1 LPRFRSLHRERQTM
15 SEQKTNEAWVG
26 GVALSTAV
34 IAVFAAVTTL
44 YVGKF
49 SSRAVLFKAEESN
62 QWAYFQAKSIKGHT
76 YEIQKERLELEV
88 LSSGG
93 RISPNAA
100 RKCREML
107 DEYKG
112 NIVRYDKEKAE
123 IREKAETLGT
133 QGKIAQER
141 AGDFGYGLIFLQISI
156 MLSSVAA
163 LTRKRMLWYFGLL
176 SVLGGVFFFLDG
188 IFLFF

>member
-1 LPRFRSLHRERQTM
+1 MPEQT
-15 SEQKTNEAWVG
+15 KNEAWVG

-93 RISPNAA
+93 RISPKAA
-100 RKCREML
+100 RKCQEML
-107 DEYKG
+107 AEYKG

-123 IREKAETLGT
+123 IREKAETLGA

-188 IFLFF
+188 IFLFY

>member
-1 LPRFRSLHRERQTM
+1 MP
-15 SEQKTNEAWVG
+15 EQKKSDSWVG

-76 YEIQKERLELEV
+76 YEIQRDRIEMEV
-88 LSSGG
+88 AASGA
-93 RISPNAA
+93 RFSPAAA
-100 RKCREML
+100 RKY
-107 DEYKG
+107 DETLAAYRA
-112 NIVRYDKEKAE
+112 NVQRYEKEKAE
-123 IREKAETLGT
+123 IKAQAEKFGRD
-133 QGKIAQER
+133 GKIAQER

-163 LTRKRMLWYFGLL
+163 LTKKKQLWYFGLA
-176 SVLGGVFFFLDG
+176 SVAGGLFFFLDG
-188 IFLFF
+188 VFLFY

>member
-1 LPRFRSLHRERQTM
+1 MPEPD
-15 SEQKTNEAWVG
+15 KNEAWVG

-76 YEIQKERLELEV
+76 YEIQKDRLEMEILA
-88 LSSGG
+88 SGG
-93 RISPNAA
+93 TFPPKAA
-100 RKCREML
+100 RKYEETL
-107 DEYKG
+107 AEYKAS
-112 NIVRYDKEKAE
+112 VQRYDKEKAE
-123 IREKAETLGT
+123 IKEKAETLGT

-163 LTRKRMLWYFGLL
+163 LTRKRMLWYFGLA

-188 IFLFF
+188 IFLFY

>member
-1 LPRFRSLHRERQTM
+1 MP
-15 SEQKTNEAWVG
+15 EQKKDDAWVG

-76 YEIQKERLELEV
+76 YEIQRDRLEIELLASDGR
-88 LSSGG
+88 LS
-93 RISPNAA
+93 PKAA
-100 RKCREML
+100 RKCGETL
-107 DEYKG
+107 GAYTA
-112 NIVRYDKEKAE
+112 NVQRYEKEKAE
-123 IREKAETLGT
+123 IKAQAESLGKR
-133 QGKIAQER
+133 GRIAQER

-163 LTRKRMLWYFGLL
+163 LTKKKPLWYFGLA

-188 IFLFF
+188 IFLFY

>member
-1 LPRFRSLHRERQTM
+1 MP
-15 SEQKTNEAWVG
+15 EQKKCDAWLG

-49 SSRAVLFKAEESN
+49 SSRAVLLKAEESN

-76 YEIQKERLELEV
+76 DEIQRDRLELEM
-88 LSSGG
+88 LAMGG
-93 RISPNAA
+93 RLSPAAA
-100 RKCREML
+100 RKYGEPLAAYGSGVR
-107 DEYKG
+107 
-112 NIVRYDKEKAE
+112 RYDAEKSEIKERAE
-123 IREKAETLGT
+123 ALGKL
-133 QGKIAQER
+133 GRVAQER

-163 LTRKRMLWYFGLL
+163 LTRRKTLWYFGLA

-188 IFLFF
+188 IFLFW

>member
-1 LPRFRSLHRERQTM
+1 MPERKNHET
-15 SEQKTNEAWVG
+15 WVG

-76 YEIQKERLELEV
+76 YEIQKDRLEMEILA
-88 LSSGG
+88 SGG
-93 RISPNAA
+93 RYPPKAA
-100 RKCREML
+100 RKYEETL
-107 DEYKG
+107 VEYRG
-112 NIVRYDKEKAE
+112 NVQRYDKEKAE
-123 IREKAETLGT
+123 IKEKAEALGN
-133 QGKIAQER
+133 QGRIALER

-163 LTRKRMLWYFGLL
+163 LTGRRMLWYFGLA

-188 IFLFF
+188 IFLFY

>member
-1 LPRFRSLHRERQTM
+1 M
-15 SEQKTNEAWVG
+15 SEQKKTEAWVG

-76 YEIQKERLELEV
+76 YEIQRDRLEMEILGA
-88 LSSGG
+88 GG
-93 RISPNAA
+93 RFAPAAA
-100 RKCREML
+100 RKYEETL
-107 DEYKG
+107 SAYKA
-112 NIVRYDKEKAE
+112 NVARYEKEKAE
-123 IREKAETLGT
+123 IKEKAESLGRE
-133 QGKIAQER
+133 GKIAQER

-163 LTRKRMLWYFGLL
+163 LTRKKPLWYFGLA
-176 SVLGGVFFFLDG
+176 SVLGGLFFFLDG
-188 IFLFF
+188 IFLFY

>member
-1 LPRFRSLHRERQTM
+1 MPEPKKSD
-15 SEQKTNEAWVG
+15 AWVG

-49 SSRAVLFKAEESN
+49 SSRAVLYKAEESN

-76 YEIQKERLELEV
+76 YEIQRDRLELEM
-88 LSSGG
+88 LASAG
-93 RISPNAA
+93 RVSPAAA
-100 RKCREML
+100 RKYEQTL
-107 DEYKG
+107 AAYKG
-112 NIVRYDKEKAE
+112 NVERYDKEKAE
-123 IREKAETLGT
+123 IRAQAETFGK
-133 QGKIAQER
+133 QGRIAQER

-163 LTRKRMLWYFGLL
+163 LTRKRPLWYFGLAA
-176 SVLGGVFFFLDG
+176 VLGGVFFFLDG
-188 IFLFF
+188 IFLFY